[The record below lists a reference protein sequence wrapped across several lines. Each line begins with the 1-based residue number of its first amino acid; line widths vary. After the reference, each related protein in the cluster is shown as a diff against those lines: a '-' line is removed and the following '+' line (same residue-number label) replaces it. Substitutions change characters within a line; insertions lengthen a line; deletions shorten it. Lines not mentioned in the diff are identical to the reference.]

1 MFFLKRNSMRRYL
14 LLFLTCV
21 STALTMESCMPRLL
35 ISEAVETL
43 ELSMSESIGNQASMS
58 ENCYDFV
65 LKAGRNELSGLMV
78 ARKESQDRVR
88 VVGTTYF
95 GLTLFDMTLT
105 KDSYTM
111 NSAAEFLS
119 GKPFASFLAMK
130 LRKTINFD

>member
-1 MFFLKRNSMRRYL
+1 
-14 LLFLTCV
+14 
-21 STALTMESCMPRLL
+21 MPRLL
-35 ISEAVETL
+35 ISEAAEPV
-43 ELSMSESIGNQASMS
+43 ELSMSEPAVNQASAS
-58 ENCYDFV
+58 ESCYDFV

-78 ARKESQDRVR
+78 ARREGQDRIR

>member
-1 MFFLKRNSMRRYL
+1 
-14 LLFLTCV
+14 
-21 STALTMESCMPRLL
+21 MPRLL
-35 ISEAVETL
+35 IFEAVETV
-43 ELSMSESIGNQASMS
+43 ELSMSESAGNQASMS

-65 LKAGRNELSGLMV
+65 LKAGRRELSGLMV
-78 ARKESQDRVR
+78 ARKESADTVR
-88 VVGTTYF
+88 VIGNTYF
-95 GLTLFDMTLT
+95 GMTLFDMTLT

>member
-14 LLFLTCV
+14 LLFLTCASV
-21 STALTMESCMPRLL
+21 ALTMGSCMPRLL
-35 ISEAVETL
+35 ISEAVETV
-43 ELSMSESIGNQASMS
+43 ELSMSESVGNQASMP

-65 LKAGRNELSGLMV
+65 LKAGRRELSGLMV
-78 ARKESQDRVR
+78 ARKESVDTVR
-88 VVGTTYF
+88 VIGTTYF
-95 GLTLFDMTLT
+95 GMTLFDMTLT

-111 NSAAEFLS
+111 NSTAGFLE

>member
-1 MFFLKRNSMRRYL
+1 
-14 LLFLTCV
+14 
-21 STALTMESCMPRLL
+21 MPRLL

-43 ELSMSESIGNQASMS
+43 ELSMSESVGNQASMS

-65 LKAGRNELSGLMV
+65 LKAGRRELSGLMG
-78 ARKESQDRVR
+78 AREEAGDTVR
-88 VVGTTYF
+88 VLGTTYF
-95 GLTLFDMTLT
+95 GMTLLDMTLT

>member
-1 MFFLKRNSMRRYL
+1 
-14 LLFLTCV
+14 
-21 STALTMESCMPRLL
+21 MPRLL
-35 ISEAVETL
+35 ISEAAEPV
-43 ELSMSESIGNQASMS
+43 ELSMSESAVNQASAS
-58 ENCYDFV
+58 DGCYDFV

-78 ARKESQDRVR
+78 ARREGKDRVR
-88 VVGTTYF
+88 VIGTTYF

-111 NSAAEFLS
+111 NSAAGFLE

>member
-1 MFFLKRNSMRRYL
+1 
-14 LLFLTCV
+14 
-21 STALTMESCMPRLL
+21 MPRLL
-35 ISEAVETL
+35 ISEAVETV
-43 ELSMSESIGNQASMS
+43 ELSMSESVGNQASMS

-65 LKAGRNELSGLMV
+65 LKAGRRELSGLMV
-78 ARKESQDRVR
+78 ARRASVDTVR
-88 VVGTTYF
+88 VIGTTYF
-95 GLTLFDMTLT
+95 GMTLFDMTLT

>member
-1 MFFLKRNSMRRYL
+1 MRRYL
-14 LLFLTCV
+14 LLFLMCA
-21 STALTMESCMPRLL
+21 SAALTITSCMPRLL
-35 ISEAVETL
+35 ISEAAEPV
-43 ELSMSESIGNQASMS
+43 ELSMSESAVNQTSLS
-58 ENCYDFV
+58 DNCYDFV

-88 VVGTTYF
+88 VIGTTYF

>member
-14 LLFLTCV
+14 LLFLTCA
-21 STALTMESCMPRLL
+21 SAALTMGSCMPRLL
-35 ISEAVETL
+35 ISETVETV
-43 ELSMSESIGNQASMS
+43 ELSMSESVGNQTSMS

-65 LKAGRNELSGLMV
+65 LKAGRRELSGLMV
-78 ARKESQDRVR
+78 ARKESVDTVR
-88 VVGTTYF
+88 VIGTTYF
-95 GLTLFDMTLT
+95 GMTLFDMTLT

-111 NSAAEFLS
+111 NSAAGFLE

>member
-1 MFFLKRNSMRRYL
+1 
-14 LLFLTCV
+14 
-21 STALTMESCMPRLL
+21 MPRLL
-35 ISEAVETL
+35 ISEAVETV
-43 ELSMSESIGNQASMS
+43 ELSMSESVGNQASMS

-65 LKAGRNELSGLMV
+65 LKAGRRELSGLMV
-78 ARKESQDRVR
+78 ARKASVDTVR
-88 VVGTTYF
+88 VIGTTYF
-95 GLTLFDMTLT
+95 GMTLFDMTLT

>member
-14 LLFLTCV
+14 LLFLTCA
-21 STALTMESCMPRLL
+21 STALTMGSCMPRLL
-35 ISEAVETL
+35 ISEAVETV
-43 ELSMSESIGNQASMS
+43 ELSMSESVGNQASIS

-65 LKAGRNELSGLMV
+65 LKAGRRELSGLMV
-78 ARKESQDRVR
+78 ARKESVDTVR
-88 VVGTTYF
+88 GIGTTYF
-95 GLTLFDMTLT
+95 GMTLFDMTLT

>member
-14 LLFLTCV
+14 LLFLTCA
-21 STALTMESCMPRLL
+21 STALTMGSCMPRLL
-35 ISEAVETL
+35 ISEAVETV
-43 ELSMSESIGNQASMS
+43 ELSMSESVGNQASIS

-65 LKAGRNELSGLMV
+65 LKAGRRELSGLMV
-78 ARKESQDRVR
+78 ARKESVDTVR
-88 VVGTTYF
+88 VIGTTYF
-95 GLTLFDMTLT
+95 GMTLFDMTLT

-111 NSAAEFLS
+111 NSAAGFLE

>member
-43 ELSMSESIGNQASMS
+43 ELSMSESVGNQASMS

-65 LKAGRNELSGLMV
+65 LKAGRRELSGLMV
-78 ARKESQDRVR
+78 ARKASVDTVR
-88 VVGTTYF
+88 VIGTTYF
-95 GLTLFDMTLT
+95 GMTLFDMTLT

>member
-1 MFFLKRNSMRRYL
+1 
-14 LLFLTCV
+14 
-21 STALTMESCMPRLL
+21 MPRLL
-35 ISEAVETL
+35 ISEAVDTV
-43 ELSMSESIGNQASMS
+43 ELSMSESVGNQASMS

-65 LKAGRNELSGLMV
+65 LKAGRRELSGLMV
-78 ARKESQDRVR
+78 ARKEPVDTVR
-88 VVGTTYF
+88 VIGTTYF
-95 GLTLFDMTLT
+95 GMTLFDMTLT